1 MFRIFKTHIENAIE
15 SLHANRMRTFLT
27 MLGVMIGIASI
38 TIIFALSGGIGSLIA
53 SQVENEGA
61 MVIVRPKEISTS
73 SNNIIAELTKTDNFI
88 KSSLSEKDLEGIS
101 KVKNVSAV
109 APLAS
114 FTSTVTAEGR
124 TLNSKILATTPNL
137 EKVINLKMRGEN
149 SEFIAETPNSKLAVI
164 GYQTAVN
171 LFGTPDA
178 IGRNF
183 KIKDQQFLIIG
194 VLDRKESSVN
204 FNNVDF
210 DNVVII
216 NYSMAKSILGDSLQI
231 QQINIK
237 ANSIN
242 NLSRA
247 DSEITDLISKNH
259 KGEQDF
265 EVLSGKEI
273 AKTSSNLIRTASWI
287 LALVA
292 GISLVGGGIGIMNIM
307 LVNVSERTREIGI
320 RKALGAN
327 NRHILFQFLTESII
341 ISIGGGI
348 FGFALGFSFAF
359 GISVVLPFK
368 PFISWEIGLLI
379 GVISIL
385 VGIVFGIYPALRAA
399 RKDPIESLRQYN

>member
-1 MFRIFKTHIENAIE
+1 
-15 SLHANRMRTFLT
+15 

-38 TIIFALSGGIGSLIA
+38 TIIFALSGGISSLIA
-53 SQVENEGA
+53 NQVDNEGA
-61 MVIVRPKEISTS
+61 MVIIRPKEISTGKT
-73 SNNIIAELTKTDNFI
+73 NFIADLAKSDNFV
-88 KSSLSEKDLEGIS
+88 KSSLSEKDLEDIS
-101 KVKNVSAV
+101 KIKNVSSV

-114 FTSTVTAEGR
+114 FKSTVNTEGR
-124 TLNSKILATTPNL
+124 NLNSKILATTPNL
-137 EKVINLKMRGEN
+137 EKAISLKMRGDN
-149 SEFIAETPNSKLAVI
+149 SEFIAETPNSKLAVM

-183 KIKDQQFLIIG
+183 QIRDHQFLVIG
-194 VLDRKESSVN
+194 VLDRQDSAIN
-204 FNNVDF
+204 FNNIDF
-210 DNVVII
+210 DNTIII

-231 QQINIK
+231 QQINVK
-237 ANSIN
+237 ANSVN
-242 NLSRA
+242 NLLRT

-273 AKTSSNLIRTASWI
+273 AKTSSNLIQTASWI

-292 GISLVGGGIGIMNIM
+292 GISLVVGGIGIMNIM

-341 ISIGGGI
+341 IAVAGGI
-348 FGFALGFSFAF
+348 FGFVLGFSFAF
-359 GISVVLPFK
+359 GVSIVLPFK
-368 PFISWEIGLLI
+368 PFISWQIALLI
-379 GVISIL
+379 GIISIL
-385 VGIVFGIYPALRAA
+385 VGIIFGIYPALRAS

>member
-1 MFRIFKTHIENAIE
+1 MFRIFKTNIENAIE

-61 MVIVRPKEISTS
+61 MVIVRPKEISTT

-149 SEFIAETPNSKLAVI
+149 SEFIAETPNSKLAVV

-265 EVLSGKEI
+265 
-273 AKTSSNLIRTASWI
+273 
-287 LALVA
+287 
-292 GISLVGGGIGIMNIM
+292 
-307 LVNVSERTREIGI
+307 
-320 RKALGAN
+320 
-327 NRHILFQFLTESII
+327 
-341 ISIGGGI
+341 
-348 FGFALGFSFAF
+348 
-359 GISVVLPFK
+359 
-368 PFISWEIGLLI
+368 
-379 GVISIL
+379 
-385 VGIVFGIYPALRAA
+385 
-399 RKDPIESLRQYN
+399 